1 MIELLGSKDKVI
13 FTLCKIGIKDSQ
25 DAQAILDYLCKNPNL
40 LDEFESIEIE
50 EYDND
55 GQQMALTMFNS
66 SLYIN
71 VKTMTIVMIAFLLDI
86 NLTSGIAALS
96 LSLLGVNNQAL
107 ATISDDGEKCV
118 LRETL
123 LRKPRIGDA
132 NILKSYKGKCQRIN
146 SQCKF
151 RNGELCNCSQNAI
164 INIYENLTEKSIFK
178 RSEDRKRYIYQW

>member
-71 VKTMTIVMIAFLLDI
+71 VKTMTIVMIAFLLD
-86 NLTSGIAALS
+86 
-96 LSLLGVNNQAL
+96 
-107 ATISDDGEKCV
+107 
-118 LRETL
+118 
-123 LRKPRIGDA
+123 
-132 NILKSYKGKCQRIN
+132 Y
-146 SQCKF
+146 
-151 RNGELCNCSQNAI
+151 
-164 INIYENLTEKSIFK
+164 
-178 RSEDRKRYIYQW
+178 

>member
-1 MIELLGSKDKVI
+1 MKFKKSLIFLAIILAVI
-13 FTLCKIGIKDSQ
+13 CLFIFS
-25 DAQAILDYLCKNPNL
+25 NR
-40 LDEFESIEIE
+40 
-50 EYDND
+50 
-55 GQQMALTMFNS
+55 
-66 SLYIN
+66 
-71 VKTMTIVMIAFLLDI
+71 
-86 NLTSGIAALS
+86 
-96 LSLLGVNNQAL
+96 VNA